1 LQSWA
6 PFFREVLK
14 MANHWDPSA
23 TFLSSRDRDYTSP
36 YEFAEYPKWVT
47 DAEGRKHLV
56 ENSEQEALHVPPT
69 PDDESEEP
77 APSVTRDALFAEA
90 SALGL
95 NPHHR
100 AGEQKLRDMIAA
112 AKPKE

>member
-1 LQSWA
+1 
-6 PFFREVLK
+6 

-77 APSVTRDALFAEA
+77 APSVTRDAL
-90 SALGL
+90 
-95 NPHHR
+95 HR